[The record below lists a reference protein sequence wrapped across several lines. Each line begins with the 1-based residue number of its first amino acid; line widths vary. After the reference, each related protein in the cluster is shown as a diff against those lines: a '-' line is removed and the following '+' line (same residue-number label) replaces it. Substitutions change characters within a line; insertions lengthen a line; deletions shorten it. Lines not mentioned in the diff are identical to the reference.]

1 VLPFFTIQKQIFS
14 FSFSKTFSLVDE
26 IFFVTLLE
34 KENRIENCAINS
46 AKWNGMK
53 KTAKYDIL
61 GSVVK

>member
-46 AKWNGMK
+46 EKWNGMK
-53 KTAKYDIL
+53 KNSKI
-61 GSVVK
+61 

>member
-1 VLPFFTIQKQIFS
+1 MK
-14 FSFSKTFSLVDE
+14 

-53 KTAKYDIL
+53 KTAKYDLL
-61 GSVVK
+61 GTVVK